1 MILHSV
7 RIKFLDMDILVEF
20 VVEWNEVYECAVAD
34 TGLSS
39 GVYGPT

>member
-20 VVEWNEVYECAVAD
+20 VVEWNEVYECD
-34 TGLSS
+34 MYSGLFVLS
-39 GVYGPT
+39 